1 MGTSFAKRGIR
12 LPIRKI
18 HSLCPVGGV
27 MFKQLSLF
35 DSVLAAELPHRG
47 KRSVTLP
54 EREQKRA
61 GTRDPGHSVG
71 GPNQACGELGRADA
85 PRPAGSGGATSGEL
99 ARQIERLEMRRSDEP
114 RPLGDLARLV
124 LARYDLVVRR
134 RQASERLR
142 RERPRKSIRVLSPV
156 AG

>member
-1 MGTSFAKRGIR
+1 
-12 LPIRKI
+12 
-18 HSLCPVGGV
+18 

-35 DSVLAAELPHRG
+35 DSVLAAELPHPG

-61 GTRDPGHSVG
+61 GTRDPGHSAR
-71 GPNQACGELGRADA
+71 GPNQPHSELGRADA
-85 PRPAGSGGATSGEL
+85 PRPASSGGATGGEL
-99 ARQIERLEMRRSDEP
+99 TRQIEQLEMRRLDEP

-124 LARYDLVVRR
+124 LARYDLVIRR

>member
-1 MGTSFAKRGIR
+1 
-12 LPIRKI
+12 
-18 HSLCPVGGV
+18 

-35 DSVLAAELPHRG
+35 DSVLAAELPHPG

-61 GTRDPGHSVG
+61 GARDPGHSAS
-71 GPNQACGELGRADA
+71 GPNQAHSQLDRVDA
-85 PRPAGSGGATSGEL
+85 PRPTCSGGEL
-99 ARQIERLEMRRSDEP
+99 TRQIEQLEMRRSDEP

-124 LARYDLVVRR
+124 LARYDLVIRR